1 MALPTTVVPPA
12 PAMLGAGEDRAK
24 QEYFAALQKTLSAL
38 EARAN
43 QGTNWWQVAG
53 ALLNPG
59 KTGSLG
65 ESLGNVANVMGEQQQ
80 RQLDQQIPI
89 AQARAQIAG
98 QKYEIESQSK
108 AIQLLSQ
115 AIGVPPQ
122 VVAQQLSD
130 GSLSPQAVANIPPAV
145 YAQIATLSPKVGE
158 VVKNIADMS
167 NKNANLN
174 LDQRKF
180 DETKIQNKI
189 GNAREDLKSGISI
202 AELVAKYGQDI
213 VGLIYTNKPAS
224 SAGAMPPPAI
234 GAMPPPVAPPAIGAM
249 PPPVAPPVE
258 PPPAAL
264 PVASNNP
271 GTFGDPSGMPSAV
284 PSALGMPG
292 PSPKPMPITPPPAA
306 APPAAVPAAPPK
318 LSMTP
323 PAKLPLDQQPTIAPS
338 KSALYGKNSQ
348 LGAPPDVAGVVNAID
363 DLSGLPLATQAEVKK
378 KRLEEG
384 DKVWQTKRDEIFSYT
399 PQTLQGSN
407 TNLRQLDYYATKFPN
422 IFALMQQQGTI
433 AALQQAAQDGITLQ
447 AGQFNAR
454 VGLNVRDFLQ
464 KVKLNP
470 NEQQAARDVGRILGS
485 EFLNNLKTQRGLLG
499 VNPTDNDA
507 RLLQAPMAN
516 IDDSSKAMQL
526 WARNQ
531 LLLNKQREALYG
543 GLQKYSQQIGPT
555 SSPGSFFRPGS
566 IYEKI
571 NNDYA
576 NYRMQLFNQFNPK

>member
-1 MALPTTVVPPA
+1 MALPTAVVPPA

-24 QEYFAALQKTLSAL
+24 QEYFEALQKTLSAL

-53 ALLNPG
+53 ALLSPG
-59 KTGSLG
+59 KTGNIG
-65 ESLGNVANVMGEQQQ
+65 EALGNVAGVMGEQQQ
-80 RQLDQQIPI
+80 RQLEQQIPI

-98 QKYEIESQSK
+98 QKYEIENQSK
-108 AIQLLSQ
+108 AIQLLSR
-115 AIGVPPQ
+115 AIGAPPQ
-122 VVAQQLSD
+122 VVAQQLADVSRP
-130 GSLSPQAVANIPPAV
+130 PQSIANIPPAV

-158 VVKNIADMS
+158 IVKNIAEMS
-167 NKNANLN
+167 NKNATLN
-174 LDQRKF
+174 LDQQKF
-180 DETKIQNKI
+180 KETQTQNKI
-189 GNAREDLKSGISI
+189 TNAREDLKSGMGI
-202 AELVAKYGQDI
+202 AELIAKYGNDI
-213 VGLIYTNKPAS
+213 VGLINTNKPAS
-224 SAGAMPPPAI
+224 PAGAMPPPA
-234 GAMPPPVAPPAIGAM
+234 APQAAPPAAPQAAPPVAP
-249 PPPVAPPVE
+249 V
-258 PPPAAL
+258 
-264 PVASNNP
+264 NP
-271 GTFGDPSGMPSAV
+271 GTFGEPSGMPSAV
-284 PSALGMPG
+284 PSGV
-292 PSPKPMPITPPPAA
+292 SPVSVPQGKPMGPPPTSAAPAPAPVAPPQLSMPPPAKVPLSEQPVI
-306 APPAAVPAAPPK
+306 APNKSSLANRNPQLAVP
-318 LSMTP
+318 
-323 PAKLPLDQQPTIAPS
+323 PS
-338 KSALYGKNSQ
+338 
-348 LGAPPDVAGVVNAID
+348 VASVASAID
-363 DLSGLPLATQAEVKK
+363 DLSNLPLATQAEVKK

-422 IFALMQQQGTI
+422 VFALMQQQGTI

-507 RLLQAPMAN
+507 RLLQAPMAS
-516 IDDSSKAMQL
+516 IDDSAKTMQF

-543 GLQKYSQQIGPT
+543 GLQKYSQQAGPT
-555 SSPGSFFRPGS
+555 SSPGAFFRPGS

>member
-1 MALPTTVVPPA
+1 
-12 PAMLGAGEDRAK
+12 MLGAGEDRAK

-53 ALLNPG
+53 ALLSPG
-59 KTGSLG
+59 KTGSFG
-65 ESLGNVANVMGEQQQ
+65 EAIGNVAGVMGEQQQ
-80 RQLDQQIPI
+80 RQLEQQIPI

-98 QKYEIESQSK
+98 QKYEIENQSK

-115 AIGVPPQ
+115 AIGAPPQ

-130 GSLSPQAVANIPPAV
+130 GSLPPQAIANIPPAV

-158 VVKNIADMS
+158 VVKNIVDMS

-189 GNAREDLKSGISI
+189 SNAREDLKAGASV
-202 AELVAKYGQDI
+202 AELIAKYGQEI
-213 VGLIYTNKPAS
+213 VGLIRTNTPAS
-224 SAGAMPPPAI
+224 PVGATPPPAVCAMPPPA
-234 GAMPPPVAPPAIGAM
+234 ASQAAPPA
-249 PPPVAPPVE
+249 API
-258 PPPAAL
+258 
-264 PVASNNP
+264 NP
-271 GTFGDPSGMPSAV
+271 GTFGEPSGMPSAV
-284 PSALGMPG
+284 SSAVPPSSMPQG
-292 PSPKPMPITPPPAA
+292 KPVPPTGA
-306 APPAAVPAAPPK
+306 APAPVAPPK
-318 LSMTP
+318 LNMP
-323 PAKLPLDQQPTIAPS
+323 PSAKVPLSQQPAIAPNR
-338 KSALYGKNSQ
+338 SALYGKNPQ
-348 LGAPPDVAGVVNAID
+348 LGAPPDVASVANAID
-363 DLSGLPLATQAEVKK
+363 DLSGLPLAAQAEVKK

-422 IFALMQQQGTI
+422 VFALMQQQGTI

-507 RLLQAPMAN
+507 RLLQAPMAS
-516 IDDSSKAMQL
+516 IDDSAKTMQF

-543 GLQKYSQQIGPT
+543 GLQKYSQQSGPT
-555 SSPGSFFRPGS
+555 SSPGAFFRPGS

>member
-1 MALPTTVVPPA
+1 MALPTAAAAVPPA
-12 PAMLGAGEDRAK
+12 PTMLGAGEDRSK
-24 QEYFAALQKTLSAL
+24 QEYFDALQKTLAAL

-53 ALLNPG
+53 ALLSPG
-59 KTGSLG
+59 KTGSFG
-65 ESLGNVANVMGEQQQ
+65 EAIGNVANVMGEQQQ
-80 RQLDQQIPI
+80 RQLEQQIPI

-98 QKYEIESQSK
+98 QKYEIENQSK
-108 AIQLLSQ
+108 AIQLLSR
-115 AIGVPPQ
+115 AIGAPPQ
-122 VVAQQLSD
+122 VVEQQLAD
-130 GSLSPQAVANIPPAV
+130 GSLPPQAIANIPPAV

-167 NKNANLN
+167 NKNATLN
-174 LDQRKF
+174 LDQQKF
-180 DETKIQNKI
+180 KETQVQNKI
-189 GNAREDLKSGISI
+189 GNAREDLKSGMGI
-202 AELVAKYGQDI
+202 AELIAKYGNDI
-213 VGLIYTNKPAS
+213 VGLINTNKPA
-224 SAGAMPPPAI
+224 
-234 GAMPPPVAPPAIGAM
+234 PPVGTT
-249 PPPVAPPVE
+249 
-258 PPPAAL
+258 PPPAAPQAAPAPM
-264 PVASNNP
+264 PV
-271 GTFGDPSGMPSAV
+271 PSGAFPTPPGMPSAV
-284 PSALGMPG
+284 PSAVPPVSVPQGKPVG
-292 PSPKPMPITPPPAA
+292 PAPVAPPQLNMPPPAKVPLSQQPVI
-306 APPAAVPAAPPK
+306 APNKSSLANRNPQLAVPP
-318 LSMTP
+318 
-323 PAKLPLDQQPTIAPS
+323 
-338 KSALYGKNSQ
+338 N
-348 LGAPPDVAGVVNAID
+348 VASVASAID

-433 AALQQAAQDGITLQ
+433 AALQQAAQDGINLQ

-470 NEQQAARDVGRILGS
+470 QEQQAARDVGRILGS
-485 EFLNNLKTQRGLLG
+485 EFLTNVKTNRGLLG

-516 IDDSSKAMQL
+516 IDDSSKAMQF

-543 GLQKYSQQIGPT
+543 GLQKYSQQSGPT
-555 SSPGSFFRPGS
+555 SSPGAFFRPGS

>member
-1 MALPTTVVPPA
+1 MALPTAPVPPA
-12 PAMLGAGEDRAK
+12 PTMLGAGEDKSK
-24 QEYFAALQKTLSAL
+24 QEYFEALQKTLTAL

-59 KTGSLG
+59 KTGNFG
-65 ESLGNVANVMGEQQQ
+65 EALGNVANVMGEQQQ

-98 QKYEIESQSK
+98 QKYEVENQTK
-108 AIQLLSQ
+108 AIQLLSK
-115 AIGVPPQ
+115 AIGAPPQ
-122 VVAQQLSD
+122 VVAQQLAD
-130 GSLSPQAVANIPPAV
+130 GSLPPQAIANIPPAV

-167 NKNANLN
+167 NKNATLN
-174 LDQRKF
+174 LDQQKF
-180 DETKIQNKI
+180 KETQTQNQI
-189 GNAREDLKSGISI
+189 NNAREDLKAGASI
-202 AELVAKYGQDI
+202 ADLIAKYGQGI
-213 VGLIYTNKPAS
+213 VGLINTNKPVSQVPA
-224 SAGAMPPPAI
+224 APAAPEPMPVPTGAFPPP
-234 GAMPPPVAPPAIGAM
+234 P
-249 PPPVAPPVE
+249 
-258 PPPAAL
+258 
-264 PVASNNP
+264 
-271 GTFGDPSGMPSAV
+271 GMPSAV
-284 PSALGMPG
+284 SSAVPPSSMPQG
-292 PSPKPMPITPPPAA
+292 KPMPPVAVQPPQMTMPPPA
-306 APPAAVPAAPPK
+306 PAAPPG
-318 LSMTP
+318 
-323 PAKLPLDQQPTIAPS
+323 KLPLNQQPVIAPG
-338 KSALYGKNSQ
+338 KSSLSGKNPQ
-348 LGAPPDVAGVVNAID
+348 LNPPPDVANVANAID
-363 DLSGLPLATQAEVKK
+363 DLSGLPLAVQAEVKK

-384 DKVWQTKRDEIFSYT
+384 DKAWQTKRDEIFSYT

-422 IFALMQQQGTI
+422 VFALMQQQGTI

-470 NEQQAARDVGRILGS
+470 QEQQAARDVSRILSS

-507 RLLQAPMAN
+507 RLLQAPMAS
-516 IDDSSKAMQL
+516 IDDSSKTMQF

-543 GLQKYSQQIGPT
+543 GLQKYSQQSGPT
-555 SSPGSFFRPGS
+555 SSPGAFFRPGS